1 MTIIDKIKLKKQ
13 LSKLNKKEYKIIKN
27 LSYKS
32 GNKIINID
40 YLIISK
46 YGIFVLLIEN
56 NKVSIKG
63 EIYDNEWI
71 NINKKIKNPT
81 KINYSHV
88 ISISNVLRMD
98 SNIFIP
104 IVCYPN
110 KTKLEIEK
118 PFNQVCNINDLIYI
132 INKYDK
138 PIYTLDID
146 KLYKYILSI
155 SIKKEN
161 KKSNSKELICPKC
174 GHKLVLR
181 KGAYGPFYGCTNYP
195 KCKYTKKQH

>member
-155 SIKKEN
+155 DIKKEH